1 MAVTSDSSPQAG
13 ASPPPGPA
21 PRRARAGAGLGMFR
35 RFLTLREGSI
45 VVVTLI
51 TLIYFASSTSHF
63 LSGANFKTLLPYF
76 SPIAIM
82 AGGQVFVMTLG
93 EIDLSIGAMYL
104 FTPFLYYKLSKAGIP
119 IVPSMIVSLLVAM
132 LLGAFNGFAVAYI
145 GIASFVA
152 TLGMLFVLD
161 GVTLVISH
169 SEQVTTPGT
178 TVIGVTTFAQIF
190 GQGTYSE
197 LFWALGIVIL
207 LQVLLSFTR
216 WGLYTVAVGG
226 NRLGAAE
233 AGVNVKLVLIR
244 NFMLC
249 AVMSGFVGILEA
261 VRSSSATP
269 DPSGSNAI
277 LLTVVAAVIIGG
289 TLMTG
294 GAGTIVGALIGALF
308 LGILDDGLV
317 LKGVNANYKDLY
329 LGLAILIAMSVNV
342 YVRRVRLG
350 SGRG

>member
-1 MAVTSDSSPQAG
+1 MAVTSDSSATTGG
-13 ASPPPGPA
+13 APPPGPA
-21 PRRARAGAGLGMFR
+21 TSRAQADRLGLLK

-45 VVVTLI
+45 IVVTLI
-51 TLIYFASSTSHF
+51 AVIYFASSTSAF
-63 LSGANFKTLLPYF
+63 FTGANFKTLLPYF
-76 SPIAIM
+76 APIAIM

-93 EIDLSIGAMYL
+93 EIDLSVGAMYL
-104 FTPFLYYKLSKAGIP
+104 FTPFLFIKINGAGIP
-119 IVPSMIVSLLVAM
+119 LVPSVILSLLGAM

-178 TVIGVTTFAQIF
+178 TVVGVTTFAQVF
-190 GQGTYSE
+190 GEGTYSE
-197 LFWALGIVIL
+197 LFWALGIVVL
-207 LQVLLSFTR
+207 LQLLLSFTR

-249 AVMSGFVGILEA
+249 SVMSGFVGILEA

-350 SGRG
+350 SGRGG

>member
-1 MAVTSDSSPQAG
+1 
-13 ASPPPGPA
+13 
-21 PRRARAGAGLGMFR
+21 
-35 RFLTLREGSI
+35 
-45 VVVTLI
+45 
-51 TLIYFASSTSHF
+51 
-63 LSGANFKTLLPYF
+63 
-76 SPIAIM
+76 
-82 AGGQVFVMTLG
+82 VFVMTLG
-93 EIDLSIGAMYL
+93 EIDLSVGAMYL
-104 FTPFLYYKLSKAGIP
+104 FTPFLFIKINGAGIP
-119 IVPSMIVSLLVAM
+119 LVPSVILSLIGAM

-178 TVIGVTTFAQIF
+178 TVVGVTNFAQIF
-190 GQGTYSE
+190 GEGTYSE
-197 LFWALGIVIL
+197 LFWALGIVVL
-207 LQVLLSFTR
+207 LQLLLSFTR